1 VATALLKICGL
12 RHSSQ
17 AAAIAAL
24 GVDAIGVIAVPGSPR
39 FLDLEQRP
47 ALFAAVKGANRDC
60 RGVVVVADPAT
71 DALDTLQAAH
81 GHDVV
86 QLHGDESPERCAQL
100 RALLPDLA
108 LWKALRIR
116 SEADLAQVELYDG
129 VVDAVLLDAW
139 VPGVLGGTG
148 HRIPLDW
155 LERFTPPMPWWLAGG
170 IDAGSA
176 AEALARLSPTGL
188 DASSAL
194 EHSPGDKDLTRVR
207 QLVAVVWAT
216 RQDRSDPSAPPPS
229 PCS

>member
-1 VATALLKICGL
+1 VATVLLKICGL

-39 FLDLEQRP
+39 FLDSEQRP
-47 ALFAAVKGANRDC
+47 ALFAAVKGANRGC
-60 RGVVVVADPAT
+60 RGVVVVADPAA

-176 AEALARLSPTGL
+176 AEALARLAPTGL

-194 EHSPGDKDLTRVR
+194 EHSPGDKDLTRVC
-207 QLVAVVWAT
+207 QLVAVVRAT
-216 RQDRSDPSAPPPS
+216 RQDRIDPSAPPPS